1 MWKWSKL
8 PNCLWIYWIT
18 LEMCLCLLQ
27 DTYAVFHH
35 FCFKI
40 KMCLL
45 LEFLTLISI
54 LIIKTDN
61 VSVLVCVLGLAA
73 TVGALPKL
81 TSIVSRWHAGSDRYS
96 GPYSCPNCSRVYQH
110 RPSLSQHLKHEC
122 GKEPQFQCP
131 FCPQR
136 TTQKGSLRKHMRRRH
151 NLESHSQYL
160 WTQRCTERFIW
171 GYGMLQLHDPV
182 TQIFSKLI

>member
-1 MWKWSKL
+1 MYG
-8 PNCLWIYWIT
+8 I
-18 LEMCLCLLQ
+18 
-27 DTYAVFHH
+27 FHQ

-40 KMCLL
+40 KLCSLL
-45 LEFLTLISI
+45 KFLTLIWI
-54 LIIKTDN
+54 LFIKTDN
-61 VSVLVCVLGLAA
+61 VRILICVVGLAA
-73 TVGALPKL
+73 TFGATFSSPLPKL
-81 TSIVSRWHAGSDRYS
+81 TRFVSRWHTGSDRYS

-151 NLESHSQYL
+151 NFESRSQYL
-160 WTQRCTERFIW
+160 
-171 GYGMLQLHDPV
+171 
-182 TQIFSKLI
+182 

>member
-1 MWKWSKL
+1 MF
-8 PNCLWIYWIT
+8 IT
-18 LEMCLCLLQ
+18 RYVCSLSPLLFENKNVFAFGISDINFPFCLLR
-27 DTYAVFHH
+27 
-35 FCFKI
+35 
-40 KMCLL
+40 
-45 LEFLTLISI
+45 LT
-54 LIIKTDN
+54 N

-73 TVGALPKL
+73 TVGAPFSSPLPKL
-81 TSIVSRWHAGSDRYS
+81 TSIVSRWQSGSDRYS

-151 NLESHSQYL
+151 NFESCSQYL
-160 WTQRCTERFIW
+160 
-171 GYGMLQLHDPV
+171 
-182 TQIFSKLI
+182 

>member
-1 MWKWSKL
+1 
-8 PNCLWIYWIT
+8 
-18 LEMCLCLLQ
+18 MCLCLLQ

-160 WTQRCTERFIW
+160 
-171 GYGMLQLHDPV
+171 
-182 TQIFSKLI
+182 